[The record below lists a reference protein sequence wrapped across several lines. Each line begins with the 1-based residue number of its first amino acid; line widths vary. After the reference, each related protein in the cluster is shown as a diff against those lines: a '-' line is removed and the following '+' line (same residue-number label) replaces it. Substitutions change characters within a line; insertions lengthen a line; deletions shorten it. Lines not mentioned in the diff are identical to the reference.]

1 MTILTS
7 YLNTTVSCLCIV
19 FLLATVL
26 CVSAQETET
35 ENIIQEA
42 IRQQNL
48 GLAFLEESQP
58 SKAIPAF
65 TELIALL
72 PDEAIGYGNLAVAHL
87 RLQQAD
93 IAEEWVKKGIV
104 VTPMESQLHFILSEV
119 HLLKGQ
125 MDQAVEAMKEAIRLA
140 PDDLEFRYRLVR
152 HYIGQRNDPEAQKAA
167 LTHLRELHSRT
178 PVNIVILMKLSQAL
192 IRQEQ
197 YDAAEKICLQLKILL
212 EDTDTD
218 KLKYLTQGIDAI
230 QKSDQK
236 LASRN
241 IQIFENVHRASPRY
255 QQGIG
260 ELVTNIIGHPIEK
273 FPPGLKSRLTAK
285 QSIPIDIEFV
295 DSSDQIGLVAS
306 QNQRVGHKRFSFV
319 DYDND
324 GDIDIFSTQSPALFK
339 NRDGAFVPDLH
350 YQEIIRQFSLNPY
363 ASYFADLNKDGKH
376 EILFHSTTGIT
387 VLKTAED
394 KSWEATPIIQHQEY
408 GPIRNFLLLVDY
420 DHDGDLDIFIQHVG
434 IKIYRN
440 NGDGSFV
447 DVSDQTFITTNAN
460 NKTQKEMV
468 IDDALAADFDDD
480 GDIDIIAIHSN
491 NGCTLFDNLRQG
503 KLRPLSEE
511 TGIPQNE
518 RFTAISTG
526 DYDND
531 GDIDLMLASQTGIH
545 FYRNRGDGTFVVDKR
560 STQVLEKKPINVT
573 KLISLDYDNDGFLD
587 LWSITLN
594 GLFLYRND
602 GIGRF
607 TDKSS
612 TLEASTR
619 KQVCISGAIAD
630 YDNDGDLRPILQ
642 QQKWTDTSITKQ
654 RWQQKQL
661 DQDTVRRYHHRKQ
674 QSQ

>member
-1 MTILTS
+1 MTILTP
-7 YLNTTVSCLCIV
+7 YLNKSVSCFCFL
-19 FLLATVL
+19 FLLVNVL

-48 GLAFLEESQP
+48 GLAFLEETQP
-58 SKAIPAF
+58 SKAITAF

-93 IAEEWVKKGIV
+93 MAEEWVKKGIV

-125 MDQAVEAMKEAIRLA
+125 VDQAVDAMKEAIRLA

-152 HYIGQRNDPEAQKAA
+152 HYIGQRNDPDAQQEA
-167 LTHLRELHSRT
+167 LTHLHELHSRT

-192 IRQEQ
+192 IRQEH
-197 YDAAEKICLQLKILL
+197 YDAAEKICEQLHILL

-230 QKSDQK
+230 QKNDQK

-285 QSIPIDIEFV
+285 QSTPIDIEFV
-295 DSSDQIGLVAS
+295 DSSDQMGLVAS
-306 QNQRVGHKRFSFV
+306 QDQRVGHKRFSFV

-324 GDIDIFSTQSPALFK
+324 GDIDIFSTQSPALFN
-339 NRDGAFVPDLH
+339 NRDGVFVPDGH
-350 YQEIIRQFSLNPY
+350 YQEIVQQFSPNPY
-363 ASYFADLNKDGKH
+363 ASYFADINKDGKH
-376 EILFHSTTGIT
+376 DVLLHSTTGIT
-387 VLKTAED
+387 VLKIGED
-394 KSWEATPIIQHQEY
+394 KSWEATPIVQHEEY

-420 DHDGDLDIFIQHVG
+420 DHDGDLDIFVQHVG
-434 IKIYRN
+434 PKMYRN

-447 DVSDQTFITTNAN
+447 DVSDQTFITTDAD
-460 NKTQKEMV
+460 NKTYKKMV
-468 IDDALAADFDDD
+468 VDDALAADFDDD
-480 GDIDIIAIHSN
+480 GDIDIIGIHNN

-503 KLRPLSEE
+503 KLNTLSEE

-518 RFTAISTG
+518 RFTAITMG

-531 GDIDLMLASQTGIH
+531 GDIDLMLATQTGIH

-560 STQVLEKKPINVT
+560 STHVLEKRPVNVT
-573 KLISLDYDNDGFLD
+573 ELISLDYDNDGFLD

-602 GIGRF
+602 GTGRF

-612 TLEASTR
+612 ILDASTR
-619 KQVCISGAIAD
+619 KQACISGQ
-630 YDNDGDLRPILQ
+630 LPI
-642 QQKWTDTSITKQ
+642 TIMMEI
-654 RWQQKQL
+654 
-661 DQDTVRRYHHRKQ
+661 
-674 QSQ
+674 